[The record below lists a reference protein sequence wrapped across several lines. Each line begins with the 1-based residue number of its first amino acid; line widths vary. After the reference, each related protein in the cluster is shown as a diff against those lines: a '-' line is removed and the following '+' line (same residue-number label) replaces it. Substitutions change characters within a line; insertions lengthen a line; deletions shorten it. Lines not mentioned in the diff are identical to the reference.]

1 MSKSKKSSS
10 KKKNHKLL
18 KKIGIFLIN
27 VIEAFTKV
35 IDKIIITPIS
45 KLMLLIMDLFKNN
58 NKPFDRLLNN
68 KSFLIIFSL
77 VLAFGSFIY
86 IENTRDTTRNKSA
99 DILSN
104 QKVNALYNEEAY
116 VVEGLPETVD
126 VMLIGR
132 KSNLYL
138 AKQQLTLNDSVVVD
152 LRNLKPGTHEVELK
166 YSKMFTSVDYKLD
179 PSRVTV
185 VIYEKMSESINISS
199 EIMNEKSLDSKYNI
213 SNVTFS
219 RDEVYIKGP
228 KYKLEQVAV
237 VKALIDVKKIVNPS
251 VGTTTLKDVP
261 LAAYDVNG
269 KKLDI
274 EIVPETVDVT
284 LTITSP
290 SKEVPLKVIPE
301 GEVAFGKSLDAIT
314 LSQTKVTVYGD
325 EETLKNISS
334 IPVKINVEKL
344 DKNTEYNVNIS
355 KPSGVK
361 EMSISTVVVKVT
373 LTLTNEKT
381 VDGVL
386 IETRNL
392 ENGYSAQAASA
403 SDSTV
408 SVIVKGTNANINAIK
423 KEDIHAYVDLKGL
436 GVGTHTVTV
445 NVTGDDV
452 KLQYAP
458 KTTTVTIVITKK

>member
-251 VGTTTLKDVP
+251 VGTTTLKEVP

-373 LTLTNEKT
+373 LTSTNEKT

-423 KEDIHAYVDLKGL
+423 K
-436 GVGTHTVTV
+436 
-445 NVTGDDV
+445 
-452 KLQYAP
+452 
-458 KTTTVTIVITKK
+458 

>member
-10 KKKNHKLL
+10 KKKNHKFL
-18 KKIGIFLIN
+18 KKIGLFIIN
-27 VIEAFTKV
+27 VIEGFTKI

-77 VLAFGSFIY
+77 VLAFGSFVY

-185 VIYEKMSESINISS
+185 VIYEKMSESINISA

-213 SNVTFS
+213 SNITFS

-228 KYKLEQVAV
+228 KY
-237 VKALIDVKKIVNPS
+237 
-251 VGTTTLKDVP
+251 
-261 LAAYDVNG
+261 DVNG
-269 KKLDI
+269 QKLDI

-284 LTITSP
+284 MNITSP
-290 SKEVPLKVIPE
+290 SKEVPLKVVPE

-314 LSQTKVTVYGD
+314 LSQTKVTIYGD
-325 EETLKNISS
+325 EETLKNITS

-344 DKNTEYNVNIS
+344 DKNTEYNVNLS

-373 LTLTNEKT
+373 LTSTNEKT

-392 ENGYSAQAASA
+392 DSGYSAQAASA

-408 SVIVKGTNANINAIK
+408 SVIVKGTTTNINAIK

-452 KLQYAP
+452 KLQYTP

>member
-1 MSKSKKSSS
+1 MSKNKKSSS

-27 VIEAFTKV
+27 VIEAIAKV

-45 KLMLLIMDLFKNN
+45 KLMLLIIDLFKSN

-68 KSFLIIFSL
+68 KSFLIVFSL
-77 VLAFGSFIY
+77 ILAFGTFIY
-86 IENTRDTTRNKSA
+86 IEKTADTTRNKSA

-116 VVEGLPETVD
+116 VVEGLPDTVD

-166 YSKMFTSVDYKLD
+166 YSKMFSSVDYKLD
-179 PSRVTV
+179 PSKVTV

-199 EIMNEKSLDSKYNI
+199 EIMNEKYLDSKFNI
-213 SNVTFS
+213 SNITFS

-228 KYKLEQVAV
+228 KYKLDQVAV
-237 VKALIDVKKIVNPS
+237 VKALIDVSKIVNPS

-261 LAAYDVNG
+261 LVAYDVNG
-269 KKLDI
+269 TKLDI
-274 EIVPETVDVT
+274 EIVPETIDVT
-284 LTITSP
+284 MSITSP

-301 GEVAFGKSLDAIT
+301 GEVAFGKSLDSIT
-314 LSQTKVTVYGD
+314 LSQSKVTIYGD
-325 EETLKNISS
+325 EEILKNINS

-344 DKNTEYNVNIS
+344 DKNTEYNVNLS

-373 LTLTNEKT
+373 LTSTSEKT
-381 VDGVL
+381 IDGVL

-392 ENGYSAQAASA
+392 ENGYVAQAASA

-408 SVIVKGTNANINAIK
+408 SVIVKGTTSNLNNVTKDNIN
-423 KEDIHAYVDLKGL
+423 AYVDLKGL
-436 GVGTHTVTV
+436 GVGTHTVNV

-452 KLQYAP
+452 KLSYTP
-458 KTTTVTIVITKK
+458 KTTTVTIVINKK

>member
-1 MSKSKKSSS
+1 MKLIKRFFRFMDKKIIVPITKFFVSIGEKLKLSDKPLEKALSKKSSM
-10 KKKNHKLL
+10 
-18 KKIGIFLIN
+18 
-27 VIEAFTKV
+27 
-35 IDKIIITPIS
+35 II
-45 KLMLLIMDLFKNN
+45 L
-58 NKPFDRLLNN
+58 
-68 KSFLIIFSL
+68 SL
-77 VLAFGSFIY
+77 VLAVIVFVI
-86 IENTRDTTRNKSA
+86 IDRQNTTLLEKNAEVLYDIPLSA
-99 DILSN
+99 T
-104 QKVNALYNEEAY
+104 YNDEEY

-251 VGTTTLKDVP
+251 VGTTTLKEVP

-373 LTLTNEKT
+373 LTSTNEKT

>member
-35 IDKIIITPIS
+35 IDRIIITPIS

-199 EIMNEKSLDSKYNI
+199 EIMNEKALDSKYNI

-251 VGTTTLKDVP
+251 VGTTTLKEVP

-274 EIVPETVDVT
+274 EIVPETVD
-284 LTITSP
+284 
-290 SKEVPLKVIPE
+290 VIPE

-373 LTLTNEKT
+373 LTSTNEKI